1 MQASQ
6 SCAVVYVDEVPTLK
20 MRSRATNFV
29 ADIDLWPISTFAV
42 ADMVFYVADMV
53 CGRYRCNSALT
64 RKLKQTKKTRTQ
76 RPQTDTDIAHPA
88 TLKNWKSCCVI
99 SNVSLAA

>member
-6 SCAVVYVDEVPTLK
+6 SGAVVYVDEVPTLK

-42 ADMVFYVADMV
+42 ADMVFYVSHMVVADMV
-53 CGRYRCNSALT
+53 CGRYRCNSSDTQCDGLAFICRVVHCVELT
-64 RKLKQTKKTRTQ
+64 VNL
-76 RPQTDTDIAHPA
+76 
-88 TLKNWKSCCVI
+88 
-99 SNVSLAA
+99 